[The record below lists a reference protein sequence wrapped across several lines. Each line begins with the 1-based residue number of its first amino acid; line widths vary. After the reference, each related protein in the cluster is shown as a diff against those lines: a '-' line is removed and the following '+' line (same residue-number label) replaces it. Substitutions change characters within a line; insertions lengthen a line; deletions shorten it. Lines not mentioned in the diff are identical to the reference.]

1 MLDMVIQT
9 SPVAQAQRD
18 LQPVMGV
25 FHDTEVALEF
35 GSSASQ
41 SARAAI
47 LGVCDVSC
55 LPRFAIKGTGAATW
69 LAGQGI
75 AVPEAANQWVMY
87 QDTLVLRLGISE
99 FLLEAQAE
107 EGLAA
112 SLAAIPA
119 ALPASLYPVARA
131 DAAMVLSGS
140 AIARLLAEVCALDVA
155 AELTPHRLLMTQV
168 AGVSVTLL
176 KQTLPAGDVI
186 RLWADATYGAYLWH
200 ALTSIAEELGGGAV
214 GLSCHFNMQ
223 Y

>member
-1 MLDMVIQT
+1 MAIQT
-9 SPVAQAQRD
+9 SPVVQAQQH

-25 FHDTEVALEF
+25 FHATEVALEF
-35 GSSASQ
+35 GSPESQ
-41 SARAAI
+41 SARAAT

-55 LPRFAIKGTGAATW
+55 FPRFAIKGTGAATW
-69 LAGQGI
+69 LAAQGI

-99 FLLEAQAE
+99 FMLEDQAE

-112 SLAAIPA
+112 ALAATLP
-119 ALPASLYPVARA
+119 ALPPAVYPVARA
-131 DAAMVLSGS
+131 DAGLILSGS
-140 AIARLLAEVCALDVA
+140 ATARLLAEVCALDVA
-155 AELTPHRLLMTQV
+155 AELTPPRLLMTQV

-176 KQTLPAGDVI
+176 KQTLPAGEVI
-186 RLWADATYGAYLWH
+186 RLWCDATYGAYLWH